1 MFHWIDALVQG
12 NVGQAVLAICVVA
25 AIGLGVGSVGLRG
38 VRLGTAGVLF
48 VGIFCGQLGMQIDE
62 RILEF
67 VRDFGL
73 ILFVYTIGL
82 QVGPGFF
89 SSLRAKGYNSTPL
102 QPGRSKSEAG
112 GI

>member
-67 VRDFGL
+67 VRTSGSFFL
-73 ILFVYTIGL
+73 SI
-82 QVGPGFF
+82 QSGFRLDLVSF
-89 SSLRAKGYNSTPL
+89 HPLRAKGYNSTPL
-102 QPGRSKSEAG
+102 QPVSFSWEV
-112 GI
+112 

>member
-1 MFHWIDALVQG
+1 MFHWMEALVQG
-12 NVGQAVLAICVVA
+12 NVGQAVLAICIVGA
-25 AIGLGVGSVGLRG
+25 LGLGVGSVGLRG

-73 ILFVYTIGL
+73 FYLSIQSAFRLGL
-82 QVGPGFF
+82 VSFHP
-89 SSLRAKGYNSTPL
+89 SKVKDCNST
-102 QPGRSKSEAG
+102 R
-112 GI
+112 